1 MSQFVSH
8 LRDVEGE
15 SMFHVEVKFFLNWL
29 DEICIAL
36 GFKLFPCFET
46 LCFSR

>member
-15 SMFHVEVKFFLNWL
+15 SMFHVEVHFFNWL